1 MDQMETYEKLMG
13 IVVEGVESVHKI
25 YMAEITKTSPEKLP
39 EVAKDY
45 AMAMAGF
52 STLLNAAGMVKP
64 YTPLGIGCAL

>member
-25 YMAEITKTSPEKLP
+25 YMAEIAKTSPEKLP

-45 AMAMAGF
+45 AMSMAGF
-52 STLLNAAGMVKP
+52 STLLTATGLVKP
-64 YTPLGIGCAL
+64 YTPWANACAL